1 MIIRRL
7 THEDLVSAV
16 TLHGVSFEAG
26 WSEDS
31 LKSHFDNDLCL
42 GVFAPDLAGFI
53 VARLAADQ
61 AEIITIAVDPK
72 RRGQGIG
79 QKLMQQAFTHLCGNG
94 VDLLFLE
101 VAEDNFSAITLYKKC
116 GFNPIG
122 KRPAYYRRAGGRVA
136 ALTFRKDL

>member
-7 THEDLVSAV
+7 TLEDLAAAA
-16 TLHGVSFEAG
+16 TLHGASFDVG

-31 LKSHFDNDLCL
+31 LRSHFDNDLCL

-53 VARLAADQ
+53 VTRLAVDQ
-61 AEIITIAVDPK
+61 AEIITIAVAPE
-72 RRGQGIG
+72 RRGHGIG
-79 QKLMQQAFTHLCGNG
+79 QTLMEQALTHLHGNG
-94 VDLLFLE
+94 VELLFLE
-101 VAEDNFSAITLYKKC
+101 VAEDNLSAIALYKKC